1 MRPTRPLLVAIAS
14 MALVACQVR
23 ESPADNDAESWAAAN
38 EVNLSEV
45 LPLPEPAL
53 DRAGFLAAMAS
64 AASSHVSGKKSRE
77 PESLDGRRFAI
88 EIRFGCDGPA
98 PADSQAP
105 LRWTAAKDGKSYEVV
120 ADPDLSNAD
129 EPLKAMS
136 DQTIE
141 AIEGFWIPRP
151 WELRGECPVRAA
163 GDAEASLPAPRLV
176 GIAQYF
182 TGEDSRVGRRSGRP
196 YVATQKIA
204 SPAELPK
211 SGLTLL
217 LEGRFE
223 AWPDGHV
230 ILCTGSGRNQR
241 PTCVAS
247 AHLDRAAF
255 VKPEDSSVIAEW
267 RE

>member
-1 MRPTRPLLVAIAS
+1 MFPMRPFLVAAAS
-14 MALVACQVR
+14 LAVIACQGPDR
-23 ESPADNDAESWAAAN
+23 PANN
-38 EVNLSEV
+38 EVDITPATNDVHLSEV

-64 AASSHVSGKKSRE
+64 AASAQASGTGTALA
-77 PESLDGRRFAI
+77 PSLDGRRFAI
-88 EIRFGCDGPA
+88 RIRFGCDGSA
-98 PADSQAP
+98 PADSDAA
-105 LRWTAAKDGKSYEVV
+105 LRWTTARDRKSYDIIAE
-120 ADPDLSNAD
+120 PDLSQAD
-129 EPLKAMS
+129 EPLNAMS

-151 WELRGECPVRAA
+151 WELHGGCPAVAPDDGKA
-163 GDAEASLPAPRLV
+163 GVSAPRLV

-182 TGEDSRVGRRSGRP
+182 TAEDSRVGRRSGRP

-211 SGLTLL
+211 SGLVLL
-217 LEGRFE
+217 LEGRFD
-223 AWPDGHV
+223 AWPGGNV
-230 ILCTGSGRNQR
+230 IRCSGSGRDRR
-241 PTCVAS
+241 PTCIAS

-255 VKPEDSSVIAEW
+255 LRPDDSSVIAEW